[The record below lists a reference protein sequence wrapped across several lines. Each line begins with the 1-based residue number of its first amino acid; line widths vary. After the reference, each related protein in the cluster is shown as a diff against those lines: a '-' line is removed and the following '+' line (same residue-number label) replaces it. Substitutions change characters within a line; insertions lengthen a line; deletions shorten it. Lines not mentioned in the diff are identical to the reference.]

1 MKPFAALAAALVLT
15 LAPALALAQEA
26 LREVRVHFPHGAS
39 STTIKGTLQGRET
52 IDYKLGAAAGQRM
65 TVTLTTDHTA
75 NYFNLIE
82 PGAGDVAYFVG
93 ATSGNHFEGELARS
107 GDQTIRVYLYRNA
120 ARRGETARYRLKVAI
135 AGAGHGHLPAH
146 TTDAKVPET
155 DFNATGNIPCA
166 RAGGQP
172 MGSCRF
178 GVRREGG
185 GSGSITVFWPDGG
198 NRVIFFRNGAPSRYD
213 QSQADG
219 GARMTVRREAD
230 LFQVRIGDQRFEI
243 PEAALV
249 GG

>member
-1 MKPFAALAAALVLT
+1 MKLFASLAAALVIT

-26 LREVRVHFPHGAS
+26 SREVRVQFPRGAS
-39 STTIKGTLQGRET
+39 STTLTGTLKGRE
-52 IDYKLGAAAGQRM
+52 ILDYKLGAAAGQRM
-65 TVTLTTDHTA
+65 TVTLTTDHTG
-75 NYFNLIE
+75 NYFNLLA
-82 PGAGDVAYFVG
+82 PGETEVAFFVG
-93 ATSGNHFEGELARS
+93 STSGNHFEGALAES
-107 GDQTIRVYLYRNA
+107 GDQTIRVYLVRSA
-120 ARRGETARYRLKVAI
+120 ARRNETARYRLEVAI
-135 AGAGHGHLPAH
+135 TGAAHGQRPAH
-146 TTDAKVPET
+146 PTDAQVPGT
-155 DFNATGNIPCA
+155 DFNATGEIPCA
-166 RAGGQP
+166 RVAGQP

-230 LFQVRIGDQRFEI
+230 LFRVRIGDQRFEI